1 MFTIK
6 LIIIIRHISK
16 HDVKTINFNDK
27 LFIKLIN
34 IINYKFV
41 NYYT

>member
-6 LIIIIRHISK
+6 LIIIIRHISND
-16 HDVKTINFNDK
+16 DVKTINFNDK